1 MYYKMTKNEYKDFY
15 LESKHIKVQEDF
27 TAMIWAAFLKSPYT
41 KGDNNQKIVVGLQP
55 LAERLEWDMHRLN
68 MVLSGDKTIDFYEA
82 THVAGA
88 LGYQFKVS
96 IKELEGVDDE

>member
-1 MYYKMTKNEYKDFY
+1 MMYNKMTTNEYKDFF

-27 TAMIWAAFLKSPYT
+27 TDMIWAAFLKSPYT
-41 KGDNNQKIVVGLQP
+41 KNE
-55 LAERLEWDMHRLN
+55 LAERLEWDIHRLN

-82 THVAGA
+82 THLAGA

-96 IKELEGVDDE
+96 IKKFEGVDDE